1 MRYIKTILPNEIWE
15 SEYEGKTVQFLKNV
29 FTNEL
34 SVNAH
39 HVARAIGYKSLDD
52 MMMDD
57 EVLDACNEI
66 KKETGEFPITKLNF

>member
-1 MRYIKTILPNEIWE
+1 MRFVKTVFPNEIWE
-15 SEYEGKTVQFLKNV
+15 SEYEGITVQFLKNV

-39 HVARAIGYKSLDD
+39 HYAQCIGYKSLED
-52 MMMDD
+52 MMLDD

-66 KKETGEFPITKLNF
+66 KKETGVFPITKQSF

>member
-1 MRYIKTILPNEIWE
+1 MRFVKTVFPNEIWE
-15 SEYEGKTVQFLKNV
+15 SEYEGITVQFLKNV

-39 HVARAIGYKSLDD
+39 HYAQCIGYKSLED
-52 MMMDD
+52 MMLDD

-66 KKETGEFPITKLNF
+66 KKETGVFPITKQNF

>member
-1 MRYIKTILPNEIWE
+1 MRLVKTIFPNEIWE
-15 SEYEGKTVQFLKNV
+15 SEYEGITVQFLKNI

-39 HVARAIGYKSLDD
+39 HYAQCIGYESLED
-52 MMMDD
+52 MMLDD

-66 KKETGEFPITKLNF
+66 KKETGVFPITKQNF

>member
-1 MRYIKTILPNEIWE
+1 MRLVKTIFPNEIWE
-15 SEYEGKTVQFLKNV
+15 SEYEGITAQFLKNV

-39 HVARAIGYKSLDD
+39 HYALCIGYESLED
-52 MMMDD
+52 MMLDD

-66 KKETGEFPITKLNF
+66 KKETGVFPITKQNF

>member
-1 MRYIKTILPNEIWE
+1 MRLVKTIFPNEIWE
-15 SEYEGKTVQFLKNV
+15 SEYEGITVQFLKNV

-39 HVARAIGYKSLDD
+39 HYAQCIGYKSLED
-52 MMMDD
+52 MMLDD

-66 KKETGEFPITKLNF
+66 KKETGIFPITKQNF

>member
-39 HVARAIGYKSLDD
+39 HYAQCIGYKSLED
-52 MMMDD
+52 MMLDD
-57 EVLDACNEI
+57 QVLDACNEI
-66 KKETGEFPITKLNF
+66 MAETGEFPITKHNF

>member
-1 MRYIKTILPNEIWE
+1 MRLVKTIFPNEIWE
-15 SEYEGKTVQFLKNV
+15 SEYEGITVQFLKNV

-39 HVARAIGYKSLDD
+39 HYAQCIGYKSLED
-52 MMMDD
+52 MMLDD

-66 KKETGEFPITKLNF
+66 KKETGVFPITKQNF

>member
-39 HVARAIGYKSLDD
+39 HYAQCIGYKSLED
-52 MMMDD
+52 MMLDD
-57 EVLDACNEI
+57 DVLDACNEI
-66 KKETGEFPITKLNF
+66 KKETGVFPIMKQNF

>member
-1 MRYIKTILPNEIWE
+1 MRLVKTIFPNEIWE
-15 SEYEGKTVQFLKNV
+15 SEYEGITVQFLKNV

-39 HVARAIGYKSLDD
+39 HYALCIGYESLED
-52 MMMDD
+52 MMLDD

-66 KKETGEFPITKLNF
+66 KKETGVFPITKQNF